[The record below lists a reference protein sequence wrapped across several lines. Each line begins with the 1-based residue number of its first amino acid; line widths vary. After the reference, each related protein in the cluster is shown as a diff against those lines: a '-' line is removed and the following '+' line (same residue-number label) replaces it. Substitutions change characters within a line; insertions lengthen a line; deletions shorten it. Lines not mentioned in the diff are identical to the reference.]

1 MPIITLPDGKTIEI
15 PSNLDSNQVN
25 SIKQKIAQ
33 EYANYTPKGESVSM
47 LDLGRYGYALKNVG
61 KGAVETALSGASG
74 LASLVDIGN
83 DNPLTQDLQK
93 AEAYG
98 DNLRNRLRELDLV
111 QDAIRDSA
119 NLEGRMNG
127 ATAKLWRE
135 LEAATG
141 GDGDTPLPNWLLDV
155 PRTGDQSSNT
165 DREDNSTDSSS
176 TKTD

>member
-1 MPIITLPDGKTIEI
+1 MFSGLKIALVFIVLAAAGGGLFYVKQLQ
-15 PSNLDSNQVN
+15 SNLEIQRLNNAKLEQ
-25 SIKQKIAQ
+25 
-33 EYANYTPKGESVSM
+33 
-47 LDLGRYGYALKNVG
+47 
-61 KGAVETALSGASG
+61 AVETTEKS
-74 LASLVDIGN
+74 LAILKE
-83 DNPLTQDLQK
+83 DNARLNTLTDQLNADLIK
-93 AEAYG
+93 AEKYG

-111 QDAIRDSA
+111 QDAIRDSKD
-119 NLEGRMNG
+119 LEGRMNG

-155 PRTGDQSSNT
+155 PRTGDKSSNT